1 VSVYKVPQK
10 ELAFIFDEI
19 INYAEL
25 CNMPGFEDASRDMV
39 DVVLPEAAKFFEDIV
54 APTNHETDKHPAFLK
69 DGEVVT
75 SPGLDPIYRQMVEA
89 GWCCLNGDSNYGG
102 AGFPSVVDLAVQEM
116 LQTANCGFSLLP
128 MLTRGVVHA
137 LNQYGSDEQKET
149 YLGNLISGAW
159 SGTMNLTEPQ
169 AGSDLSAV
177 KTKAILNG
185 DHYLISGQ
193 KIYITWGDHSCAD
206 NIIHLVL
213 ARRPDAPEGNQGI
226 SLFLVPK
233 FLVNADGSLGQ
244 RNDVKPVGV
253 EHKLGIH
260 SSPTCTLA
268 FGDNGGAVGY
278 LVGEENKGLQCMFTM
293 MNNARLSVGH
303 QGVSLGERAYQQ
315 AVAYATDRVQG
326 RAPGVEG
333 RAAII
338 HHSDVKRMLMQMRAL
353 TEGGRAMSYY
363 AIAAEDRSSHHPDEQ
378 VRVQSAQMVEL
389 LTPLVKG
396 WCTEV
401 AMESTSLGVQVHGGM
416 GFIEETGA
424 AQHMRDARILPIYEG
439 TNGIQALDFIGRKCL
454 RDGGQV
460 VKVLLAEMQV
470 TVDQLAAAHG
480 GVVNLRNRL
489 RHAIEQCQE
498 ALNFVLEN
506 SSDSQGIAYN
516 FMMLYGNTVSYWLL
530 VKLAAAAQDRL
541 AAGETDRFY
550 NQKIAT
556 AEFFSTQI
564 LPRNSGFL
572 AALVLGAL
580 SRQIFCRPRSVIMA
594 LSLGLWDS
602 SHISLAKV

>member
-1 VSVYKVPQK
+1 MSVYKVPQK

-19 INYAEL
+19 INYSEICSL
-25 CNMPGFEDASRDMV
+25 PGFEEASRDMV
-39 DVVLPEAAKFFEDIV
+39 DVVLPEAAKFFEDVV

-137 LNQYGSDEQKET
+137 LNQYGTDEQKQT

-233 FLVNADGSLGQ
+233 FLVNADGSLGE

-268 FGDNGGAVGY
+268 FGDDGGAVGY

-303 QGVSLGERAYQQ
+303 QGVALGERAYQQ

-326 RAPGVEG
+326 RASGVEG

-338 HHSDVKRMLMQMRAL
+338 HHADVKRMLMQMRAL

-378 VRVQSAQMVEL
+378 VRVSSAQMVEL

-454 RDGGQV
+454 RDGGEA
-460 VKVLLAEMQV
+460 VKILLADMHE
-470 TVDQLAAAHG
+470 TVDQLASAHG
-480 GVVNLRNRL
+480 SAVNLRNRL

-498 ALNFVLEN
+498 ALNYVLEN

-516 FMMLYGNTVSYWLL
+516 FMMMYGNTVSYWLL

-541 AAGETDRFY
+541 TAGETDRFY

-556 AEFFSTQI
+556 AEFFSSQI
-564 LPRNSGFL
+564 LPRNSGYL
-572 AALVLGAL
+572 ATLILGAD
-580 SRQIFCRPRSVIMA
+580 SFDA
-594 LSLGLWDS
+594 LEPADFVS
-602 SHISLAKV
+602 A

>member
-10 ELAFIFDEI
+10 ELSFIFDEI
-19 INYAEL
+19 IHYSEH
-25 CNMPGFEDASRDMV
+25 CTMPGFEEASRDMV

-54 APTNHETDKHPAFLK
+54 APTNHESDKHPAFLK

-75 SPGLDPIYRQMVEA
+75 SPGLDPIYRQMVDA
-89 GWCCLNGDSNYGG
+89 GWCCLNGDSRYGG

-116 LQTANCGFSLLP
+116 LQTANVGFSLLP

-137 LNQYGSDEQKET
+137 LGQYGSDEQKET
-149 YLGNLISGAW
+149 YLGNLISGTW

-177 KTKAILNG
+177 KTKAVFNG

-193 KIYITWGDHSCAD
+193 KIYITWGDHRCAD

-233 FLVNADGSLGQ
+233 FLVNADGSLGE

-303 QGVSLGERAYQQ
+303 QGVSVSERAYQQ
-315 AVAYATDRVQG
+315 AVGYAQDRVQG
-326 RAPGVEG
+326 RATGVEG

-338 HHSDVKRMLMQMRAL
+338 HHPDVKRMLMQMRAL
-353 TEGGRAMSYY
+353 TEAGRAMSFY
-363 AIAAEDRSSHHPDEQ
+363 AIAAEDRSSHHPDAQ
-378 VRVQSAQMVEL
+378 VRAESAQLVEVM
-389 LTPLVKG
+389 TPLVKG

-454 RDGGQV
+454 RDGGQTV
-460 VKVLLAEMQV
+460 QLLLADMDA
-470 TVDQLAAAHG
+470 TVAQLASAQDCILT
-480 GVVNLRNRL
+480 LRTRL
-489 RHAIEQCQE
+489 QHAIEQCRD
-498 ALNFVLEN
+498 ALSYVLEN

-516 FMMLYGNTVSYWLL
+516 FMMMYGNAVSYWLL
-530 VKLAAAAQDRL
+530 VKLAAAAQNRL
-541 AAGETDRFY
+541 DSGETDRFY
-550 NQKIAT
+550 KQKIAT

-572 AALVLGAL
+572 VTLMSG
-580 SRQIFCRPRSVIMA
+580 SDSFD
-594 LSLGLWDS
+594 GLEPADFL
-602 SHISLAKV
+602 HA

>member
-1 VSVYKVPQK
+1 MSVYKVPQK

-19 INYAEL
+19 VNYSDICSL
-25 CNMPGFEDASRDMV
+25 PGFEDASRDMV

-137 LNQYGSDEQKET
+137 LNQYGTDEQKET
-149 YLGNLISGAW
+149 YLGKLISGAW

-233 FLVNADGSLGQ
+233 FLVNADGSLGE

-268 FGDNGGAVGY
+268 FGDNEGAIGY

-303 QGVSLGERAYQQ
+303 QGVALGERAYQQ

-326 RAPGVEG
+326 RASGVEG

-378 VRVQSAQMVEL
+378 VRAQSAQMVEL

-454 RDGGQV
+454 RDGGQT
-460 VKVLLAEMQV
+460 VKLLLADMQA
-470 TVDQLAAAHG
+470 TVEQLASAHG
-480 GVVNLRNRL
+480 STVNLRNRL
-489 RHAIEQCQE
+489 RHSVEQCQE
-498 ALNFVLEN
+498 ALNYVLEN

-516 FMMLYGNTVSYWLL
+516 FMMMYGNTVSYWLL
-530 VKLAAAAQDRL
+530 VKLAAAAQERL

-564 LPRNSGFL
+564 LPRNSGYL
-572 AALVLGAL
+572 ATLILGAG
-580 SRQIFCRPRSVIMA
+580 SFDA
-594 LSLGLWDS
+594 LEPADFLQ
-602 SHISLAKV
+602 A

>member
-1 VSVYKVPQK
+1 MSAYKVPQK

-19 INYAEL
+19 INYSEI
-25 CNMPGFEDASRDMV
+25 CSMPGFEEASRDMV

-54 APTNHETDKHPAFLK
+54 APTNHETDKNPAFLK

-137 LNQYGSDEQKET
+137 LNQYGSDEQKDT

-233 FLVNADGSLGQ
+233 FLVNGDGSLGQ
-244 RNDVKPVGV
+244 RNDVTPVGV

-303 QGVSLGERAYQQ
+303 QGVALGERAYQQ

-326 RAPGVEG
+326 RASGVEG
-333 RAAII
+333 RAPII

-353 TEGGRAMSYY
+353 TEGGRAMSYH

-378 VRVQSAQMVEL
+378 VRANSAQMVEL

-439 TNGIQALDFIGRKCL
+439 TNGIQALDFVGRKCL
-454 RDGGQV
+454 RDGGQTV
-460 VKVLLAEMQV
+460 QVLLADMQS
-470 TVDQLAAAHG
+470 TVDQLASAHG
-480 GVVNLRNRL
+480 SVANLRNRL
-489 RHAIEQCQE
+489 RDGIEQCRS
-498 ALNFVLEN
+498 ALQYVLEN
-506 SSDSQGIAYN
+506 SSESQGIAYN
-516 FMMLYGNTVSYWLL
+516 FMMMYGNTVAYWLL

-541 AAGETDRFY
+541 AEGETDRFY

-564 LPRNSGFL
+564 LPRNSGYL
-572 AALVLGAL
+572 ATLILGAESFDALQPADFL
-580 SRQIFCRPRSVIMA
+580 SA
-594 LSLGLWDS
+594 
-602 SHISLAKV
+602 

>member
-1 VSVYKVPQK
+1 MSVYKVPQK

-19 INYAEL
+19 INYSEICA
-25 CNMPGFEDASRDMV
+25 MPGFEEASRDMV
-39 DVVLPEAAKFFEDIV
+39 DVVLPEAAKFFEDVV

-75 SPGLDPIYRQMVEA
+75 SPGLHPTYRQMVEA

-128 MLTRGVVHA
+128 MLSRGVVHA
-137 LNQYGSDEQKET
+137 LNQYGTDEQKET

-233 FLVNADGSLGQ
+233 FLVNADGSLGE

-326 RAPGVEG
+326 RASGVEG

-378 VRVQSAQMVEL
+378 VRAQSAQMVEL

-454 RDGGQV
+454 RDGGQAV
-460 VKVLLAEMQV
+460 QVLLADMQA
-470 TVDQLAAAHG
+470 TVDQLATAHG
-480 GVVNLRNRL
+480 STVNLRNRL
-489 RHAIEQCQE
+489 RHSVEQCQE
-498 ALNFVLEN
+498 ALNYVLEN

-516 FMMLYGNTVSYWLL
+516 FMMMYGNTVAYWLL

-564 LPRNSGFL
+564 LPRNSGYL
-572 AALVLGAL
+572 ATLILGAG
-580 SRQIFCRPRSVIMA
+580 SFDA
-594 LSLGLWDS
+594 LEPADFLQ
-602 SHISLAKV
+602 A

>member
-1 VSVYKVPQK
+1 MSVYKVPQK
-10 ELAFIFDEI
+10 ELSFIFDEI
-19 INYAEL
+19 IHYSEH
-25 CNMPGFEDASRDMV
+25 CTMPGFEEASRDMV

-54 APTNHETDKHPAFLK
+54 APTNHESDKHPAFLK

-75 SPGLDPIYRQMVEA
+75 SPGLDPIYRQMVDA
-89 GWCCLNGDSNYGG
+89 GWCCLNGDSRYGG

-116 LQTANCGFSLLP
+116 LQTANVGFSLLP

-137 LNQYGSDEQKET
+137 LGQYGSDEQKET

-177 KTKAILNG
+177 KTKAVFNG

-193 KIYITWGDHSCAD
+193 KIYITWGDHRCAD

-233 FLVNADGSLGQ
+233 FLVNADGSLGE

-303 QGVSLGERAYQQ
+303 QGVSVSERAYQQ
-315 AVAYATDRVQG
+315 AVGYAQDRVQG
-326 RAPGVEG
+326 RAIGVEG

-338 HHSDVKRMLMQMRAL
+338 HHPDVKRMLMQMRAL
-353 TEGGRAMSYY
+353 TEAGRAMSFY
-363 AIAAEDRSSHHPDEQ
+363 AIAAEDRSSHHLDAQ
-378 VRVQSAQMVEL
+378 VRAESAQLVEVM
-389 LTPLVKG
+389 TPLVKG

-454 RDGGQV
+454 RDGGQTV
-460 VKVLLAEMQV
+460 QLLLADMDA
-470 TVDQLAAAHG
+470 TVAQLASAQDCILT
-480 GVVNLRNRL
+480 LRTRL
-489 RHAIEQCQE
+489 QHAIEQCRD
-498 ALNFVLEN
+498 ALSYVLEN

-516 FMMLYGNTVSYWLL
+516 FMMMYGNAVSYWLL
-530 VKLAAAAQDRL
+530 VKLAAAAQNRL
-541 AAGETDRFY
+541 DSGETDRFY

-572 AALVLGAL
+572 VTLMSG
-580 SRQIFCRPRSVIMA
+580 SDSFD
-594 LSLGLWDS
+594 GLEPADFL
-602 SHISLAKV
+602 HA

>member
-1 VSVYKVPQK
+1 MSAYKVPQK

-19 INYAEL
+19 INYSEI
-25 CNMPGFEDASRDMV
+25 CSMPGFEEASRDMV

-54 APTNHETDKHPAFLK
+54 APTNHETDKNPAFLK
-69 DGEVVT
+69 DGEVIT

-137 LNQYGSDEQKET
+137 LNQYGSDEQKDT

-233 FLVNADGSLGQ
+233 FLVNGDGSLGQ

-303 QGVSLGERAYQQ
+303 QGVALGERAYQQ

-326 RAPGVEG
+326 RASGVEG
-333 RAAII
+333 RAPII

-353 TEGGRAMSYY
+353 TEGGRAMSYH

-378 VRVQSAQMVEL
+378 VRANSAQMVEL

-454 RDGGQV
+454 RDGGQTV
-460 VKVLLAEMQV
+460 QVLLADMQS
-470 TVDQLAAAHG
+470 TVDQLASAHG
-480 GVVNLRNRL
+480 SVANLRNRL
-489 RHAIEQCQE
+489 RHGIEQCQS
-498 ALNFVLEN
+498 ALQYVLEN
-506 SSDSQGIAYN
+506 SSESQGIAYN
-516 FMMLYGNTVSYWLL
+516 FMMMYGNTVAYWLL

-541 AAGETDRFY
+541 TAGETDRFY

-564 LPRNSGFL
+564 LPRNSGYL
-572 AALVLGAL
+572 ATLTLGAESFDALQPADFL
-580 SRQIFCRPRSVIMA
+580 SA
-594 LSLGLWDS
+594 
-602 SHISLAKV
+602 

>member
-1 VSVYKVPQK
+1 MSVYKVPQK
-10 ELAFIFDEI
+10 ELSFIFDEI
-19 INYAEL
+19 IHYSEH
-25 CNMPGFEDASRDMV
+25 CTMPGFEEASRDMV

-54 APTNHETDKHPAFLK
+54 APTNHESDKHPAFLK

-75 SPGLDPIYRQMVEA
+75 SPGLDPIYRQMVDA
-89 GWCCLNGDSNYGG
+89 GWCCLNGDSRYGG

-116 LQTANCGFSLLP
+116 LQTANVGFSLLP

-137 LNQYGSDEQKET
+137 LGQYGSDEQKET
-149 YLGNLISGAW
+149 YLGNLISGTW

-177 KTKAILNG
+177 KTKAVFNG

-193 KIYITWGDHSCAD
+193 KIYITWGDHRCAD

-233 FLVNADGSLGQ
+233 FLVNADGSLGE

-303 QGVSLGERAYQQ
+303 QGVSVSERAYQQ
-315 AVAYATDRVQG
+315 AVGYAQDRVQG
-326 RAPGVEG
+326 RATGVEG

-338 HHSDVKRMLMQMRAL
+338 HHPDVKRMLMQMRAL
-353 TEGGRAMSYY
+353 TEAGRAMSFY
-363 AIAAEDRSSHHPDEQ
+363 AIAAEDRSSHHLDAQ
-378 VRVQSAQMVEL
+378 VRAESAQLVEVM
-389 LTPLVKG
+389 TPLVKG

-454 RDGGQV
+454 RDGGQAV
-460 VKVLLAEMQV
+460 QLLLADMDA
-470 TVDQLAAAHG
+470 TVAQLASAQDCILT
-480 GVVNLRNRL
+480 LRTRL
-489 RHAIEQCQE
+489 QHAIEQCRD
-498 ALNFVLEN
+498 ALSYVLEN

-516 FMMLYGNTVSYWLL
+516 FMMMYGNAVSYWLL
-530 VKLAAAAQDRL
+530 VKLAAAAQNRL
-541 AAGETDRFY
+541 DSGETDRFY
-550 NQKIAT
+550 KQKIAT

-572 AALVLGAL
+572 VTLMSG
-580 SRQIFCRPRSVIMA
+580 SDSFD
-594 LSLGLWDS
+594 GLEPADFL
-602 SHISLAKV
+602 HA

>member
-19 INYAEL
+19 INYSEICSL
-25 CNMPGFEDASRDMV
+25 PGFEEASRDMV
-39 DVVLPEAAKFFEDIV
+39 DVVLPEAAKFFEDVV

-137 LNQYGSDEQKET
+137 LNQYGTDEQKQT

-233 FLVNADGSLGQ
+233 FLVNADGSLGE

-268 FGDNGGAVGY
+268 FGDDGGAVGY

-303 QGVSLGERAYQQ
+303 QGVALGERAYQQ

-326 RAPGVEG
+326 RASGVEG

-338 HHSDVKRMLMQMRAL
+338 HHADVKRMLMQMRAL

-378 VRVQSAQMVEL
+378 VRVSSAQMVEL

-454 RDGGQV
+454 RDGGEA
-460 VKVLLAEMQV
+460 VKVLLADMQA

-480 GVVNLRNRL
+480 SVVNLRNRL
-489 RHAIEQCQE
+489 RHSVEQCQE
-498 ALNFVLEN
+498 ALNYVLEN

-516 FMMLYGNTVSYWLL
+516 FMMMYGNTVSYWLL

-564 LPRNSGFL
+564 LPRNSGYL
-572 AALVLGAL
+572 ATLILGAD
-580 SRQIFCRPRSVIMA
+580 SFDA
-594 LSLGLWDS
+594 LEPADFLQ
-602 SHISLAKV
+602 A

>member
-19 INYAEL
+19 INYSEICA
-25 CNMPGFEDASRDMV
+25 MPGFEEASRDMV
-39 DVVLPEAAKFFEDIV
+39 DVVLPEAAKFFEDVV
-54 APTNHETDKHPAFLK
+54 APTNHETDKNPAFLK

-75 SPGLDPIYRQMVEA
+75 SPGLDSIYRQMVEA

-128 MLTRGVVHA
+128 MLSRGVVHA
-137 LNQYGSDEQKET
+137 LNQYGTDEQKET

-193 KIYITWGDHSCAD
+193 KIYITWGDHGCAD

-233 FLVNADGSLGQ
+233 FLVNADGSLGE

-326 RAPGVEG
+326 RASGVEG

-378 VRVQSAQMVEL
+378 IRAQSAQMVEL

-454 RDGGQV
+454 RDGGQAV
-460 VKVLLAEMQV
+460 QVLLADMQA
-470 TVDQLAAAHG
+470 TVDQLATAHG
-480 GVVNLRNRL
+480 STVNLRNRL
-489 RHAIEQCQE
+489 RHSVEQCQE
-498 ALNFVLEN
+498 ALNYVLEN

-516 FMMLYGNTVSYWLL
+516 FMMMYGNTVAYWLL
-530 VKLAAAAQDRL
+530 VKLAVAAQDRL

-564 LPRNSGFL
+564 LPRNSGYL
-572 AALVLGAL
+572 ATLILGA
-580 SRQIFCRPRSVIMA
+580 
-594 LSLGLWDS
+594 DS
-602 SHISLAKV
+602 FDTLEPADFLQA